1 MTTTIFSLVLIATV
15 LIPGHVFRRFQ
26 RRFLITS
33 TPTLPNEHLLD
44 LAITGL
50 WNVALTWPLLA
61 VCGIDPLGALLATS
75 DVSSLVRAIHQ
86 HGVAWLAQILVAPMV
101 LAIFSAYVFRK
112 GWIQDALT
120 WAGIV
125 PQPQCAQA
133 FDAAFY
139 AHRDVA
145 ALVCVTLKD
154 GTLLYGGW
162 DPGSAASSSASERD
176 LFLSTVYLLDD
187 GSEEYVQ
194 DETCSG
200 ILIRGDQIAY
210 VTFGE
215 VPIAYESED
224 ANTGT
229 EASDA

>member
-1 MTTTIFSLVLIATV
+1 METTILSLALIATV

-26 RRFLITS
+26 RRFLVLS
-33 TPTLPNEHLLD
+33 TPTLSNEHLLD

-50 WNVALTWPLLA
+50 WNLAITWPVLA
-61 VCGIDPLGALLATS
+61 SFGIDPLGAVLAAT
-75 DVSSLVRAIHQ
+75 DVPSLVLVIHQ
-86 HGVAWLAQILVAPMV
+86 HGLAWLLQLLVAPML
-101 LAIFSAYVFRK
+101 LAVCGAYIERK
-112 GWIQDALT
+112 GVVQGALT

-154 GTLLYGGW
+154 GTILYGGW
-162 DPGSAASSSASERD
+162 DPGSAAGSASTERD
-176 LFLSTVYLLDD
+176 IFLSTVYVLDD
-187 GSEEYVQ
+187 AEEEYVQ

-200 ILIRGDQIAY
+200 ILI
-210 VTFGE
+210 
-215 VPIAYESED
+215 
-224 ANTGT
+224 
-229 EASDA
+229 